1 MIKKTNN
8 SNNLIIS
15 HIADIDG
22 LSCVI
27 LSKLVYK
34 DIDVILCDVSELSEV
49 FSSLNDSNYNTIYI
63 SDLPIRDT
71 SLLDNINNNFNN
83 VYHFD
88 HHLNEIDLT
97 NYPWS
102 ITINEVNGFKP
113 SGTSLFYDYLLENF
127 PDNKYINSSYTKS
140 FVEAVRSYDTWD
152 FKNTGNL
159 DGKYLTEIFS
169 IIGIDDFIDKYYEK
183 IIANYKNE
191 GLEFDD
197 KEMNMIKRL
206 ETEIAEYVD
215 NCDKSLIVTKF
226 LGFKVGISISEHY
239 RSEVG
244 NALSTRHKDLDFILL
259 ANFVRGAFSLRT
271 TNDINLNEVAKLI
284 GGGGHPKAAHADMN
298 NENLKLFFESLKK

>member
-1 MIKKTNN
+1 MLNK
-8 SNNLIIS
+8 
-15 HIADIDG
+15 ID
-22 LSCVI
+22 
-27 LSKLVYK
+27 
-34 DIDVILCDVSELSEV
+34 
-49 FSSLNDSNYNTIYI
+49 T
-63 SDLPIRDT
+63 
-71 SLLDNINNNFNN
+71 NFNN

-97 NYPWS
+97 KYVWS
-102 ITINEVNGFKP
+102 TTISEINGFKP
-113 SGTSLFYDYLLENF
+113 SGTSLFYDYLIKEFSN
-127 PDNKYINSSYTKS
+127 NKYINSSYTKS

-183 IIANYKNE
+183 IITNYKNE
-191 GLEFDD
+191 RLEFDA

-206 ETEIAEYVD
+206 ETEISEYID
-215 NCDKSLIVTKF
+215 NCDKSLIVTTF
-226 LGFKVGISISEHY
+226 LGYKVGISISEHY

-244 NALSTRHKDLDFILL
+244 NVLSARHKDLDFILL

-271 TNDINLNEVAKLI
+271 TNDVNLNEVAKLI
-284 GGGGHPKAAHADMN
+284 GGGGHAKAAHADMN